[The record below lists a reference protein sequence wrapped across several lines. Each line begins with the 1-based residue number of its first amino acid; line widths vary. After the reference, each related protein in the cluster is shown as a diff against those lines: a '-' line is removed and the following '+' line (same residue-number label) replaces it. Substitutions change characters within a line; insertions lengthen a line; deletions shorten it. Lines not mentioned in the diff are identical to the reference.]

1 MRTPTL
7 SKAPLKSFLSIEELD
22 SLLGEIAKR
31 TSLESGSSEAAVALN
46 LTTSGPWLKSWRIS
60 GVVSQWQVTRVTMTW
75 RSIVV
80 WRKKAL
86 KDTKIRAVLTT
97 GWNTSPPQEDLFQR
111 RCAALL
117 QSLLSCIQESSV
129 DRNQDFVC
137 EHLLPR
143 VTFSASLEEVVT
155 CRVSSAVSASLRAS
169 TEPALPV

>member
-1 MRTPTL
+1 MKKEKSQ
-7 SKAPLKSFLSIEELD
+7 SKFNL
-22 SLLGEIAKR
+22 R
-31 TSLESGSSEAAVALN
+31 AL
-46 LTTSGPWLKSWRIS
+46 
-60 GVVSQWQVTRVTMTW
+60 
-75 RSIVV
+75 
-80 WRKKAL
+80 
-86 KDTKIRAVLTT
+86 LTT

-169 TEPALPV
+169 TEPDLPV